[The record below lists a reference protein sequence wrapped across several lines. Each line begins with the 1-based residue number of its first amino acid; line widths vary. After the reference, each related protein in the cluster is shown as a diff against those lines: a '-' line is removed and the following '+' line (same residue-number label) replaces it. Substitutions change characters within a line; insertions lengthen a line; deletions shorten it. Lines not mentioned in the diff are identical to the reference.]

1 MDDRIRAHRER
12 LDTVRLGREELVRQI
27 EESRETIERSLEL
40 LRREEDEFRRQE
52 KGTAK
57 SSGPKGALD

>member
-40 LRREEDEFRRQE
+40 LRR
-52 KGTAK
+52 KHPLTA
-57 SSGPKGALD
+57 ALRF